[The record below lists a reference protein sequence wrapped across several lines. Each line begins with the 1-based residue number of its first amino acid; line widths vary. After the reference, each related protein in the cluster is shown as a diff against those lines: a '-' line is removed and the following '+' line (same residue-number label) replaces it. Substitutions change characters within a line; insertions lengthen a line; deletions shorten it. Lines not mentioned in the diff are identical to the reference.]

1 MIKSNPLTFELDAG
15 PDDQGVFRIFP
26 ELRMNPLAHIIQ
38 GRAGGQDQWMLHVG
52 ATISWFQ
59 VDPDKIKRRPYSIPE
74 NFHVNIFLCRQWNIV
89 AQLLLCGTKVFLVDQ
104 VNLVQNRQGRNI
116 SSIPCHY
123 IDQLIV
129 RNVVSN
135 DDTSVRYSVDL
146 HDPLDRFL
154 VEPRQLYRAGNGG
167 FSFFCPCDYNIWPP
181 LIQTYTHRLKLVPQQ
196 LDLTWLEYV
205 PDEKNYIC
213 IPCDGE
219 GTPSPSL

>member
-1 MIKSNPLTFELDAG
+1 MIKSNPLTFELDAR

-26 ELRMNPLAHIIQ
+26 ELRMNPLANIIQ
-38 GRAGGQDQWMLHVG
+38 GRAGGQDQWMLHVR

-74 NFHVNIFLCRQWNIV
+74 NFHVNILLRRQWNIV

-116 SSIPCHY
+116 PSIPRHY

-135 DDTSVRYSVDL
+135 DDTSVRNPVNL

-154 VEPRQLYRAGNGG
+154 GEPRQLYRAGNGG
-167 FSFFCPCDYNIWPP
+167 CSFVLPCGYKHWPP
-181 LIQTYTHRLKLVPQQ
+181 LIHTSTHPPELVPPH
-196 LDLTWLEYV
+196 L
-205 PDEKNYIC
+205 
-213 IPCDGE
+213 G
-219 GTPSPSL
+219 PSPLSQVPHQKCKI